1 MSQELELR
9 IYDKSITVDEHRKL
23 RSAASEASR
32 TGEVTHLDFPGGRA
46 AIVPEEAARWWEAY
60 VAELCPFCSAGRH
73 VQCLRYAGQSCSCI
87 NAAVH
92 NEYEMAR
99 SIQAGLLGRQQ

>member
-23 RSAASEASR
+23 RAAASGASA
-32 TGEVTHLDFPGGRA
+32 TGEVTYLAFAGGRA

-60 VAELCPFCSAGRH
+60 LAELCPFCHAGQH
-73 VQCLRYAGQSCSCI
+73 VQCFRYAGQSCSCI

-99 SIQAGLLGRQQ
+99 SIQAGLLRR